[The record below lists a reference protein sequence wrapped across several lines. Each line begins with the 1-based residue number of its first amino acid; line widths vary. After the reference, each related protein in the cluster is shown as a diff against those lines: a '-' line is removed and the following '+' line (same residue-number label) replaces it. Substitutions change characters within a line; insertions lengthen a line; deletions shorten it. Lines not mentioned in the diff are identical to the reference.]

1 MKFRWL
7 FILLVP
13 AVVIA
18 AWIGTAYD
26 AREQTV
32 FLERVA
38 EAVERTRMIPPET
51 DQAIKD
57 TVASIRRRATPAN
70 DVLGARQQVA
80 IERIQSGLAAKETA
94 RTGTLVSRQ
103 LPYYVPSE

>member
-57 TVASIRRRATPAN
+57 TVASIRRRATPAK
-70 DVLGARQQVA
+70 DALAARQQVA

>member
-1 MKFRWL
+1 MKSRWL
-7 FILLVP
+7 SILFVL

-18 AWIGTAYD
+18 AWIGMAHD

-38 EAVERTRMIPPET
+38 GAVERTQVIPPET

-57 TVASIRRRATPAN
+57 TNASIRRRATPAK
-70 DVLGARQQVA
+70 DALAARQQVA

-94 RTGTLVSRQ
+94 RTGTIVSRQ